1 MKIKVIAT
9 LAAIAV
15 ASPALAS
22 GGGGGG
28 GGGGFSGGGFSGGSP
43 RVQIS
48 PEQRSFQRG
57 QKIFKKSLSCSKCA
71 FPRGITSTKQAQDA
85 VTRVKN
91 GQIKLKKSHKK
102 DLLYYMSQR
111 YRVKT

>member
-1 MKIKVIAT
+1 MKIKMIAT

-28 GGGGFSGGGFSGGSP
+28 GGFSGGGFSGGTP
-43 RVQIS
+43 RVKIS

-57 QKIFKKSLSCSKCA
+57 QKIYKKSLSCSKCA
-71 FPRGITSTKQAQDA
+71 FPRGITSSKQAQDA
-85 VTRVKN
+85 VTKVKN
-91 GQIKLKKSHKK
+91 GQIKLKKRHQK

>member
-1 MKIKVIAT
+1 MKIKTIAT

-15 ASPALAS
+15 AAPAVAS
-22 GGGGGG
+22 GGGG
-28 GGGGFSGGGFSGGSP
+28 GGGGFSGGGFSGGP
-43 RVQIS
+43 RIQVT

-57 QKIFKKSLSCSKCA
+57 QKIFKKSLSCTKCA

-91 GQIKLKKSHKK
+91 GQIKLKKRHQK

>member
-1 MKIKVIAT
+1 MKIKMIAT
-9 LAAIAV
+9 IAAIAV

-22 GGGGGG
+22 GGGGYGG
-28 GGGGFSGGGFSGGSP
+28 SGYSGGSP
-43 RVQIS
+43 RVKLS

-85 VTRVKN
+85 VTKVKN
-91 GQIKLKKSHKK
+91 GQIKLKKSHQE